1 MEERLNALKT
11 DFISIIELK
20 ESNLQIFQT
29 LNNRMTVIKQ
39 HYSDFI
45 QSYKETLFVFTLDS
59 FHFQG
64 KLIDIEYEEMTR
76 IYYGIMNKMYC
87 EYYKLY
93 KIVVEYVNENIKDD
107 KIQNLIQANNQYPV
121 YKDLEPYK
129 QYDFHYTKELHETI
143 IVILT
148 AVNGF
153 LLNKEHDL
161 KVYQDKRQIGFNI
174 DNFVNTLNFNNLM
187 IREKVQLFITYI
199 EFFHKMHSKYLSRFT
214 TKMQLML
221 SQINYDIKFDGNIQN
236 QNTTN
241 KKVLKTLKQNLKG
254 ENHRELLSDVRHMIT
269 DEDTET
275 TTDGNETVLNTEKTA
290 IYHFIPTDNPSPSF
304 ESDEERDIQ
313 LIELHTSKREPVGQP
328 REEPV
333 GQPTEESV
341 GQSREEP
348 VEQSREEPLEQPRE
362 EPVGQPTEEPVG
374 QSREE
379 PVGQSREE
387 PVGQP
392 TEEPVE
398 QPREEP
404 VEQPREESVGQPTE
418 EPIGLSEKEFLYY

>member
-20 ESNLQIFQT
+20 ESNLKIFQT
-29 LNNRMTVIKQ
+29 LNSRISVIKQ

-45 QSYKETLFVFTLDS
+45 RSYKDTLFVFTLDS

-129 QYDFHYTKELHETI
+129 QYDFHFTKELHETI

-148 AVNGF
+148 AVNGY
-153 LLNKEHDL
+153 LMNKEHDL

-199 EFFHKMHSKYLSRFT
+199 EFFHKMHAKYLSRFT

-221 SQINYDIKFDGNIQN
+221 SQINYDIKFDGNTQN

-241 KKVLKTLKQNLKG
+241 KKVLKTLKKNLEG
-254 ENHRELLSDVRHMIT
+254 ENHRELLKSVRHMIT

-275 TTDGNETVLNTEKTA
+275 NTDFNETPSANYEKTA
-290 IYHFIPTDNPSPSF
+290 IYNFVNDEREPSPSF
-304 ESDEERDIQ
+304 ESDEENILLTPVKMPTDNFDSESFSFIGEFNTQ
-313 LIELHTSKREPVGQP
+313 EEPAITQEEPAITQEEPAITQEPLNESLSKTQEYEDNLIEPKN
-328 REEPV
+328 EEI
-333 GQPTEESV
+333 EEM
-341 GQSREEP
+341 EEIYQ
-348 VEQSREEPLEQPRE
+348 EN
-362 EPVGQPTEEPVG
+362 
-374 QSREE
+374 
-379 PVGQSREE
+379 
-387 PVGQP
+387 
-392 TEEPVE
+392 
-398 QPREEP
+398 
-404 VEQPREESVGQPTE
+404 
-418 EPIGLSEKEFLYY
+418 LSL

>member
-29 LNNRMTVIKQ
+29 LNSRISIIKQ

-45 QSYKETLFVFTLDS
+45 RSYKDTLFVFTLDS

-129 QYDFHYTKELHETI
+129 QYDFHFTKELHETI

-236 QNTTN
+236 QNSAN
-241 KKVLKTLKQNLKG
+241 KKVLKTLKKNFQG

-275 TTDGNETVLNTEKTA
+275 NTDGNETPYSGEKTA
-290 IYHFIPTDNPSPSF
+290 IYHFISTDNPSPTF
-304 ESDEERDIQ
+304 ESDEETDIK
-313 LIELHTSKREPVGQP
+313 LIELNISNREPITK
-328 REEPV
+328 EEP
-333 GQPTEESV
+333 QE
-341 GQSREEP
+341 EEP
-348 VEQSREEPLEQPRE
+348 QKEEPQKE
-362 EPVGQPTEEPVG
+362 EPQKEEP
-374 QSREE
+374 QKEE
-379 PVGQSREE
+379 PQKEE
-387 PVGQP
+387 PQK
-392 TEEPVE
+392 EEP
-398 QPREEP
+398 QEELT
-404 VEQPREESVGQPTE
+404 Q
-418 EPIGLSEKEFLYY
+418 INISELDLL

>member
-1 MEERLNALKT
+1 
-11 DFISIIELK
+11 
-20 ESNLQIFQT
+20 
-29 LNNRMTVIKQ
+29 
-39 HYSDFI
+39 
-45 QSYKETLFVFTLDS
+45 LDS

-93 KIVVEYVNENIKDD
+93 KIIVEYVNENIKDD

-129 QYDFHYTKELHETI
+129 QYDFHFTKELHETI

-148 AVNGF
+148 AVNGY

-199 EFFHKMHSKYLSRFT
+199 EFFHKMHAKYLSRFT

-221 SQINYDIKFDGNIQN
+221 SQINYDIKFEGNTQN
-236 QNTTN
+236 QTTTN
-241 KKVLKTLKQNLKG
+241 KKVLKTLKKNLEG
-254 ENHRELLSDVRHMIT
+254 ENHRELLKSVRHMIT

-275 TTDGNETVLNTEKTA
+275 NTDFNETPSANYEKTA
-290 IYHFIPTDNPSPSF
+290 IYNFVNDEREPSPSF
-304 ESDEERDIQ
+304 ESDEENI
-313 LIELHTSKREPVGQP
+313 LLTPVKMPTDNFDSESFLFMNDYNTQ
-328 REEPV
+328 EEPV
-333 GQPTEESV
+333 VTQ
-341 GQSREEP
+341 EEP
-348 VEQSREEPLEQPRE
+348 VVTQEPLN
-362 EPVGQPTEEPVG
+362 
-374 QSREE
+374 
-379 PVGQSREE
+379 
-387 PVGQP
+387 
-392 TEEPVE
+392 
-398 QPREEP
+398 
-404 VEQPREESVGQPTE
+404 ESVSKTQEYEDNLIEPKNE
-418 EPIGLSEKEFLYY
+418 EIEEIEEIYQENLSL